1 MIKRVQLFSKF
12 LKKYLPIITLLDI
25 LAALY
30 FGISHHTFAEGLSP
44 LILPAIFLMLLPM
57 MMTIV
62 IEDLKLVVQDKKI
75 ITIAILVNFVLSPL
89 IGFAW
94 AKLFFNTLDP
104 TFIAGWI
111 LKLTVPCSSMMVAW
125 TGMSRGRTETA
136 LVIQVVSFML
146 GVVAI
151 PLWMMLLAGTYIPVN
166 FIFFAQK
173 IFLIVVLPMGM
184 GIGIREIL
192 IHKKYGKKFFKEEVK
207 PFLPPVSSVG
217 MFLVIFIAVAGEAD
231 AIVSNLHLVW
241 ILFVSVL
248 IVYPLLLMVSL
259 FVSKQAGISYQDGI
273 AIGFASAAKNHGI
286 ALALAISSIGGLSI
300 LPSTIVP
307 VFQVSLMMTIWKMS
321 PKIEQWFKK

>member
-12 LKKYLPIITLLDI
+12 LKKYLPLITLLDI
-25 LAALY
+25 LVALY
-30 FGISHHTFAEGLSP
+30 FGISHHTLAEGLSP

-62 IEDLKLVVQDKKI
+62 IKDLKLVVQDKKI
-75 ITIAILVNFVLSPL
+75 IAISILINFVLSPL

-136 LVIQVVSFML
+136 LVIQVVSFLL
-146 GVVAI
+146 GVLAV

-166 FIFFAQK
+166 FMFFAQK
-173 IFLIVVLPMGM
+173 ILLIVVLPMG
-184 GIGIREIL
+184 IGIAIRESL
-192 IHKKYGKKFFKEEVK
+192 IHRKYGNKNFKEEVK

-217 MFLVIFIAVAGEAD
+217 MFLVIFIAVAGEAS
-231 AIVSNLHLVW
+231 AIVNNLQLVW
-241 ILFVSVL
+241 ILLVSVI
-248 IVYPLLLMVSL
+248 IVYPLLLLISL
-259 FVSKQAGISYQDGI
+259 AVAKQADLSYQDSI
-273 AIGFASAAKNHGI
+273 AIAFASAAKNHGI

-307 VFQVSLMMTIWKMS
+307 VFQVSLMMIIWKMS
-321 PKIEQWFKK
+321 PKMEQWFKT

>member
-1 MIKRVQLFSKF
+1 MIKAGQIFSKF
-12 LKKYLPIITLLDI
+12 LKQYLPLLTLLDI

-30 FGISHHTFAEGLSP
+30 FGIRHHTLAEGLDP
-44 LILPAIFLMLLPM
+44 LVLPAIFLMLLPM

-62 IEDLKLVVQDKKI
+62 IKDLKLIIQDRKI
-75 ITIAILVNFVLSPL
+75 IAVAILINFVLSPL

-94 AKLFFNTLDP
+94 AKIFFNNLDP

-136 LVIQVVSFML
+136 LVIQVVSFLL
-146 GVVAI
+146 GILAI
-151 PLWMMLLAGTYIPVN
+151 PLWMMLLAGTYVPVD
-166 FIFFAQK
+166 FMFFAKK
-173 IFLIVVLPMGM
+173 ILLIVVLPMGI

-192 IHKKYGKKFFKEEVK
+192 IHRKYGKKFFQEEVK
-207 PFLPPVSSVG
+207 PFLPPVSSMG
-217 MFLVIFIAVAGEAD
+217 MFLVIFIAVAGEASSI
-231 AIVSNLHLVW
+231 AGNLHLVW
-241 ILFVSVL
+241 ILLVSVMV
-248 IVYPLLLMVSL
+248 VYPLLLLISL
-259 FVSKQAGISYQDGI
+259 TVAKQADISYQDGI
-273 AIGFASAAKNHGI
+273 AIGYGVAAKNHGI

-307 VFQVSLMMTIWKMS
+307 VFQVSLMMIIWKMS